1 MFEVNTPINW
11 LDAQSSCAIWGGD
24 LTSITSERENNYL
37 NTIIPNTVSSYWI
50 GLNDRSVEDAFT
62 WIDGTAYT
70 QPGFVTVQANNE
82 ADDCVHAINDSN
94 WYPVSCTYTQTSFIC
109 KAASVVLTGISIILT
124 NFSSILIRIVFHE
137 SFFLVDR
144 FGELINEGLN
154 FQIINANTF
163 LFNSLTLACG
173 GEESSTISWK
183 FSQISDFTT
192 SDQLTAT
199 SSSLGTGLSW
209 LYVDISKQG
218 YYQCQIGNGV
228 NRIIG
233 LYDQSITTGQFHI
246 MIIDERRNV
255 DLQYY
260 SLNSIRF
267 CMTNNC
273 YYSIS

>member
-1 MFEVNTPINW
+1 MFEVSTPINW

-24 LTSITSERENNYL
+24 LTSITTERENNYL
-37 NTIIPNTVSSYWI
+37 NTILPNTVSSYWI
-50 GLNDRSVEDAFT
+50 GLNDRGEEVTFT
-62 WIDGTAYT
+62 WIDDTSYT
-70 QPGFVTVQANNE
+70 QPDFVTVQSNIE
-82 ADDCVHAINDSN
+82 AEDCVHAINDSN
-94 WYPVSCTYTQTSFIC
+94 WYPVSCTSTQTSFIC
-109 KAASVVLTGISIILT
+109 KTTSVIMTGTSIMLM
-124 NFSSILIRIVFHE
+124 NFSSILICVSFHKC
-137 SFFLVDR
+137 FFIVDR

-154 FQIINANTF
+154 FQTINENTF

-199 SSSLGTGLSW
+199 TSSLGTGLSW

-233 LYDQSITTGQFHI
+233 LYDQSITTGQFLI
-246 MIIDERRNV
+246 ILIDERRNV
-255 DLQYY
+255 E
-260 SLNSIRF
+260 
-267 CMTNNC
+267 
-273 YYSIS
+273 